1 MNVQRYVKIG
11 LFFLSL
17 GVSGTAYVILA
28 GDGFSSWNTKEYEV
42 LLDDATG
49 LSINSKVFMAGVPV
63 GKIQEISLDEGRA
76 VLRVAF
82 LKDVEI
88 RGDAQISRQ
97 ASSLLGTSILA
108 LNPGT
113 PETPILREGGRV
125 ESASAGGDFRTTLT
139 AANELS
145 AQIGAILADFQVRH
159 MELLAASLE
168 TINSL
173 GTQLDKRSA
182 AELDRVSRI
191 LESAALIAERFEQV
205 TREREGDIDASVL
218 EVRAALENIR
228 EITEAVQRGDGNLGR
243 AFADDEL
250 YERILSTAKKAEEA
264 ADSLNEALDNVNG
277 LATATTAVVHDAG
290 EIVAKANGLGVQVDV
305 RSGYDFLNAR
315 VRSGASL
322 FLEPRSGD
330 RWYRVGVNGAPEG
343 VSESTTT
350 VTTDSGGTSTEE
362 RTVTRGG
369 FTFDAELARR
379 FGPLTVR
386 GGLFENTAGFGLDFR
401 PISPLELSGEL
412 FDFSSNALPNLR
424 GYLTVYPFFDP
435 KSDNPLRWLYL
446 RGGVV
451 SALDAANRDFFL
463 GGGVRFADDEVRGL
477 VGLVPLAGK

>member
-28 GDGFSSWNTKEYEV
+28 GDGFSAWNTKEYEV

-88 RGDAQISRQ
+88 RGDARISRQ

-139 AANELS
+139 AANDLS
-145 AQIGAILADFQVRH
+145 AQIGAILAEFQERH
-159 MELLAASLE
+159 MVLLAASLE

-173 GTQLDKRSA
+173 GTKLDQRSA

-205 TREREGDIDASVL
+205 TRDREGDIDASVL
-218 EVRAALENIR
+218 EVRSALENIR
-228 EITEAVQRGDGNLGR
+228 EITEAVKRGDGNLGR

-250 YERILSTAKKAEEA
+250 YESLLSTAKKA
-264 ADSLNEALDNVNG
+264 
-277 LATATTAVVHDAG
+277 
-290 EIVAKANGLGVQVDV
+290 
-305 RSGYDFLNAR
+305 
-315 VRSGASL
+315 
-322 FLEPRSGD
+322 
-330 RWYRVGVNGAPEG
+330 
-343 VSESTTT
+343 
-350 VTTDSGGTSTEE
+350 
-362 RTVTRGG
+362 
-369 FTFDAELARR
+369 
-379 FGPLTVR
+379 
-386 GGLFENTAGFGLDFR
+386 
-401 PISPLELSGEL
+401 
-412 FDFSSNALPNLR
+412 PNR
-424 GYLTVYPFFDP
+424 
-435 KSDNPLRWLYL
+435 
-446 RGGVV
+446 
-451 SALDAANRDFFL
+451 
-463 GGGVRFADDEVRGL
+463 
-477 VGLVPLAGK
+477 